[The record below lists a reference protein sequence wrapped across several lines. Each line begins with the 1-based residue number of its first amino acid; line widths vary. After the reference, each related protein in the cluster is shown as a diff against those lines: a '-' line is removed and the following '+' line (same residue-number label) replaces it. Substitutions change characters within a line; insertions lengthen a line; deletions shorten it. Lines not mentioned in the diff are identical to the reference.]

1 MFVQIL
7 LVICLSSEIMMLLS
21 YKSREGTSHRTVL
34 GFISGKKGKGAGGEN
49 DPSA

>member
-1 MFVQIL
+1 
-7 LVICLSSEIMMLLS
+7 MMLLS

-49 DPSA
+49 DPSAWNIQYAKVSDLG